1 MRLFSFLAAALALSA
16 QTSLNSLSSV
26 VNVLAPEKVIAKR
39 NTTQTLDLTVQ
50 VKQGFHVNS
59 TTPTDEYL
67 IPLRLTFTEGAV
79 QVADITFPK
88 PKMQTFEF
96 ANKPMSVYEGDIRT
110 SAKLKVPASA
120 PAGIQTLVGK
130 LRYQAC
136 NDRMCLPPRTLEI
149 KVPVEIR
156 N

>member
-1 MRLFSFLAAALALSA
+1 LVAAALALSA

-26 VNVLAPEKVIAKR
+26 VNVIAPEKVVAKR
-39 NTTQTLDLTVQ
+39 NTVQNLDLTVQ
-50 VKQGFHVNS
+50 VKNGFHVNS
-59 TTPTDEYL
+59 TTPDDEYL
-67 IPLRLTFTEGAV
+67 IPLRLTFTSGAL
-79 QVADITFPK
+79 QVADISFPK
-88 PKMQTFEF
+88 PKMKKFEF
-96 ANKPMSVYEGDIRT
+96 ATKPMSVYEGDIRT
-110 SAKLKVPASA
+110 TAKLKIPANA

>member
-1 MRLFSFLAAALALSA
+1 
-16 QTSLNSLSSV
+16 V
-26 VNVLAPEKVIAKR
+26 VAKR
-39 NTTQTLDLTVQ
+39 NTTQNLDLTVQ

-59 TTPTDEYL
+59 TTPVDEYL
-67 IPLRLTFTEGAV
+67 IPLRLTFTGNAL
-79 QVADITFPK
+79 QVADVTFPK
-88 PKMQTFEF
+88 PKMQKFEF
-96 ANKPMSVYEGDIRT
+96 ADKPMSVYEGDIRT
-110 SAKLKVPASA
+110 TAKLKVPAGA
-120 PAGIQTLVGK
+120 PTGTQTIVGK

>member
-1 MRLFSFLAAALALSA
+1 
-16 QTSLNSLSSV
+16 
-26 VNVLAPEKVIAKR
+26 VNVIAPEKVVAKR
-39 NTTQTLDLTVQ
+39 NTTQSLDLTVQ

-59 TTPTDEYL
+59 TTPSDEYL
-67 IPLRLTFTEGAV
+67 IPLRLTFTDSPV
-79 QVADITFPK
+79 KVADIVFPK

-96 ANKPMSVYEGDIRT
+96 ATKPMSVYEGDIRAT
-110 SAKLKVPASA
+110 AKLKIPATVPAG
-120 PAGIQTLVGK
+120 PQTITGK

-136 NDRMCLPPRTLEI
+136 NDRMCLPPRTLDI

>member
-1 MRLFSFLAAALALSA
+1 LAAAALALSA

-26 VNVLAPEKVIAKR
+26 VNVLAPEKVVAKR
-39 NTTQTLDLTVQ
+39 NTVQSLDLTVQ
-50 VKQGFHVNS
+50 VKNGFHVNS
-59 TTPTDEYL
+59 TTPDDEYL
-67 IPLRLTFTEGAV
+67 IPLRLTFNQGPL

-88 PKMQTFEF
+88 PKMQTFQF
-96 ANKPMSVYEGDIRT
+96 ATKPMSVYEGDIRT
-110 SAKLKVPASA
+110 TAKLKIPANA
-120 PAGIQTLVGK
+120 PAGVQTLIGK